1 MTGTTEP
8 RATEG
13 ARRGLP
19 LGGIVAIVGLVALLA
34 LLGAGLIRTNQ
45 SQPTSGGA
53 PDFNLTLYQGYD
65 GGYGGSLTLGQLRG
79 KVVIVNFWASWCVP
93 CRDEA
98 KLLEQTWRRYKE
110 QGLVLVGIGYND
122 TEPEALKYLQEFE
135 ITYPNGPDLRNVI
148 SPKYH
153 IQGVPETFFVDRD
166 GNIVHTEIGPL
177 TDAKLNQ
184 VLGPLM
190 K

>member
-1 MTGTTEP
+1 MTET
-8 RATEG
+8 RAPET
-13 ARRGLP
+13 ARGGLP
-19 LGGIVAIVGLVALLA
+19 LGSILAVIGLLALLA
-34 LLGAGLIRTNQ
+34 LLGAGLVRTNQ

-53 PDFNLTLYQGYD
+53 PDFTLTLYERYD
-65 GGYGGSLTLGQLRG
+65 GGYGRSLTLSQLRG

-98 KLLEQTWRRYKE
+98 DLLELTWRQYKD

-122 TEPEALKYLQEFE
+122 TETEALKYLQEFG
-135 ITYPNGPDLRNVI
+135 ITYPNGPDLRNAI

-177 TDAKLNQ
+177 SQAKMNQ

>member
-1 MTGTTEP
+1 MTER
-8 RATEG
+8 RAAEAG
-13 ARRGLP
+13 RGGLP
-19 LGGIVAIVGLVALLA
+19 LGGILAAVGLLALFA

-53 PDFNLTLYQGYD
+53 PDFTLTLYTGYD
-65 GGYGGSLTLGQLRG
+65 SGYGQSLALGQLRG

-98 KLLEQTWRRYKE
+98 DLLERTWRQYKDR
-110 QGLVLVGIGYND
+110 GLVLVGVGYND
-122 TEPEALKYLQEFE
+122 TEPEALKYLQEFG

-148 SPKYH
+148 SPKYR
-153 IQGVPETFFVDRD
+153 IQGVPETFFVDRG